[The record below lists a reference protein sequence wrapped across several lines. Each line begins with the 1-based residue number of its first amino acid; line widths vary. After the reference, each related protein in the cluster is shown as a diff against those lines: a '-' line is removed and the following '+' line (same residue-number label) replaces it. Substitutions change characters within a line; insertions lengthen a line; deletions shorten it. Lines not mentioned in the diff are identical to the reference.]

1 MDMFGVFSISASALE
16 AQRTRMNVIA
26 SNMANVHTTKTQEGG
41 PYKRQNVVFRTLPME
56 KDPATPFQGV
66 MASEIVKDQ
75 GQPML
80 VYEPGNPDANA
91 NGYVEMPNINV
102 VEEMVDMMTAS
113 RAYEANVSV
122 FNASKGMFT
131 RTLDI
136 GR

>member
-41 PYKRQNVVFRTLPME
+41 PYKRQNVVFQTLPME
-56 KDPATPFQGV
+56 KDQATPFQGV
-66 MASEIVKDQ
+66 MVSEITKDK
-75 GQPML
+75 GDPML

-91 NGYVEMPNINV
+91 NGYVALPNINV
-102 VEEMVDMMTAS
+102 VEEMVDMMAAS